1 MDKLKAIL
9 KTIILGVIM
18 LAFILS
24 SSFIAKALKL
34 SDARTYLFQG
44 GFILLGIIVPI
55 LYCCSKNCVY
65 SDFGFNKQT
74 KKEFK
79 TLLFYIPLILC
90 LIPLIALFDKSGS
103 KKIMLMSLFYYGCV
117 ALSTELYFRGA
128 IQKIL
133 RGKTHIVFTFIYTAA
148 LLAACCAFYV
158 NHITSYKQIL
168 VLIMGLA
175 GLSGVLC
182 VVIENKGN
190 IIITGIIEWL
200 FLFFA
205 THIAGG
211 KRMLLGIGLSCVV
224 LLAYGLFILFKYL
237 KEHKPER
244 KIESFE
250 VNLENNENDGFD
262 ENDNIDLTSHD

>member
-1 MDKLKAIL
+1 MDKVKDVL
-9 KTIILGVIM
+9 KTVVFGAIM
-18 LAFILS
+18 LAFILI

-34 SDARTYLFQG
+34 STARTYVFQG
-44 GFILLGIIVPI
+44 GFILLSVLVPI
-55 LYCCSKNCVY
+55 LYGCAKDYTYNDY
-65 SDFGFNKQT
+65 GFYKQT

-79 TLLFYIPLILC
+79 TLLFYIPLIVC
-90 LIPLIALFDKSGS
+90 LIPLIALFDRSTD
-103 KKIMLMSLFYYGCV
+103 KKMMIVSLFYYGTI
-117 ALSTELYFRGA
+117 ALATEFYFRGV

-133 RGKTHIVFTFIYTAA
+133 RGKTHIIFTFIYTAA

-158 NHITSYKQIL
+158 NYITNYKHILIL
-168 VLIMGLA
+168 VMGLA

-182 VVIENKGN
+182 VVIENRGN
-190 IIITGIIEWL
+190 LFITGIIECL

-211 KRMLLGIGLSCVV
+211 KRMLLGIGISCVV
-224 LLAYGLFILFKYL
+224 LLAYGLFILIKYL
-237 KEHKPER
+237 KDHKSER

-250 VNLENNENDGFD
+250 VNLENDNDGFD